1 MNGIKFKRVFRGNLI
16 AICNEKDIC
25 IGTTWFVIA
34 EEDENGIFFQHTND
48 GEKFY
53 YTDAKCY
60 QKRKATE
67 EEKQNLLGKIII

>member
-1 MNGIKFKRVFRGNLI
+1 MIRLTEIISKAYKHQ
-16 AICNEKDIC
+16 
-25 IGTTWFVIA
+25 
-34 EEDENGIFFQHTND
+34 DENGIFFQHTDD